1 MKEKLSWIIDR
12 DKNTWKDE
20 EDYKENREFVHSL
33 GLKSDYVGWSELDLG
48 NVNADAILDKME
60 KYKDENSCLLRGYY
74 ERRIPLQDSKWYKL
88 EPRYTQIE
96 YEVNDDE
103 IKAYMIPKNMHCID
117 HRNNSSL
124 AIVSEELRNL
134 CIEKK
139 FSGIDFKWMKDVGKY
154 KSRQYFNIH
163 LTNNVPFF
171 YSGNNYSVS
180 DPNERMKLSHFGG
193 KLPRLVNM
201 FYRLNIDIP
210 VCINEQDLPETD
222 FSYFNYRTNSYV
234 ETGILIR
241 KSVADILL
249 QHRLIT
255 SSDLIAIKVLKEIPS
270 EYEKFSNHPLLEI
283 GQEDIQESFKL
294 YRHFLQIPKQERKV
308 TEKMALQLLRKQ
320 KKEDKEFFNKS
331 LPKKNCENL
340 MGTIYEIM
348 VPFYKICDGSV
359 LSDEYT
365 LLSYSESVKGTMEL
379 QEMVMYE
386 EWLKPIEGVLIAK
399 GADGDWIVLNVDKR
413 VTRYSHE
420 DFDVIDMWDSAESF
434 IYDAI

>member
-12 DKNTWKDE
+12 DRNIWNDE
-20 EDYKENREFVHSL
+20 ESYKENRDFVHSL
-33 GLKSDYVGWSELDLG
+33 GLKSDYVGWSKLDLG
-48 NVNADAILDKME
+48 SVNADVILDKME
-60 KYKDENSCLLRGYY
+60 KYKDENRCLLRGYY
-74 ERRIPLQDSKWYKL
+74 ERRIPLQNSNWYKL

-96 YEVNDDE
+96 FEVNDDE

-117 HRNNSSL
+117 NRNNSSL
-124 AIVSEELRNL
+124 AFVSEEFRNL
-134 CIEKK
+134 CLEKQ
-139 FSGIDFKWMKDVGKY
+139 FSGIDFNWMKDAGKY
-154 KSRQYFNIH
+154 KSKQYFRIH
-163 LTNNVPFF
+163 ISNNVPFF

-180 DPNERMKLSHFGG
+180 DPNERMKLSQFGG

-210 VCINEQDLPETD
+210 VCFNELDLPETD
-222 FSYFNYRTNSYV
+222 LSYFNYRTNSYV
-234 ETGILIR
+234 ETGILIS

-255 SSDLIAIKVLKEIPS
+255 SSDLLALKVLKEIPS
-270 EYEKFSNHPLLEI
+270 EYKRFSSQPLLEI
-283 GQEDIQESFKL
+283 SQSDIEDSFNL
-294 YRHFLQIPKQERKV
+294 YEQFLQTPKQERKI

-320 KKEDKEFFNKS
+320 KKEEIDFFNKG
-331 LPKKNCENL
+331 LPKKGCEDL

-348 VPFYKICDGSV
+348 VSYYKICDGGV

-365 LLSYSESVKGTMEL
+365 LLSYSESIKGTIEL

-386 EWLKPIEGVLIAK
+386 EWLQPIEGVLIAK
-399 GADGDWIVLNVDKR
+399 GADGDWIVLNEDKR

-420 DFDVIDMWDSAESF
+420 DFEVIEMWDNVESF